1 MLFNARAE
9 KRARAVK
16 GLSRGR
22 GRGIIIGRYAIVIVH
37 KSQRNVVILVPD
49 VYVLTYLSDLTFDR
63 SLLCLFWI
71 PSKYSSVKSDVTL
84 SLKIARGQVTNM
96 SDEDDVLPARLQRLE
111 IDRRS
116 KSSSHIAATDKSKVT
131 NLFRIFG
138 ETSDSSYLF
147 RRRSMPNRPTMF
159 SVSPKGIKSTTNF
172 KPSKNEKA
180 VEKTRLSI
188 LRDILKPSVSGTSGL
203 SDNSVDEL
211 FKDTCKLSIPS
222 KNSKLIDHKSV
233 MKDLKALN
241 ISKDCRQAKDD
252 TSIQDDECEAGNFQ
266 RARSNTMPNLK
277 RGPGPGGGEQRT
289 TVGQSDASSGSSSG
303 QQLSSS
309 PNTCSVQARISPPSS
324 SDVTIGELAGYFEEF
339 VHIPKKM
346 SHMAEMMY
354 T

>member
-1 MLFNARAE
+1 M
-9 KRARAVK
+9 
-16 GLSRGR
+16 G
-22 GRGIIIGRYAIVIVH
+22 
-37 KSQRNVVILVPD
+37 
-49 VYVLTYLSDLTFDR
+49 
-63 SLLCLFWI
+63 
-71 PSKYSSVKSDVTL
+71 
-84 SLKIARGQVTNM
+84 
-96 SDEDDVLPARLQRLE
+96 DEDDVLPARLQRLE

-116 KSSSHIAATDKSKVT
+116 TSCPHIAATDKSKLI

-138 ETSDSSYLF
+138 EASDSSYLF

-159 SVSPKGIKSTTNF
+159 SVNPKGIKSTTNF
-172 KPSKNEKA
+172 KPSKNERA
-180 VEKTRLSI
+180 VEKTKRSI
-188 LRDILKPSVSGTSGL
+188 VLREAILKLSAPSTSGL
-203 SDNSVDEL
+203 SDNSVDTL
-211 FKDTCKLSIPS
+211 FKDTCKLSIPA
-222 KNSKLIDHKSV
+222 KNSKTIDQKSV
-233 MKDLKALN
+233 MKDFKVLR
-241 ISKDCRQAKDD
+241 IGKDCRQAKDD
-252 TSIQDDECEAGNFQ
+252 TSIQDDECEAGGFQ

-289 TVGQSDASSGSSSG
+289 ATGQSDASSSSTSSSG